1 MKVVVPWPVDA
12 PELTPM
18 PEGVE
23 LVAWI
28 DGDPP
33 EEALDAEFV
42 AVPYSAGKP
51 GLLDGF
57 TRMKVLQT
65 ESAGVGWILPHVPAG
80 VTVCDASG
88 PHDQSTAE
96 WVLAAILSSV
106 RQIPWYVRQQAL
118 ASWSPR
124 DGHELGG
131 RRVLLVGA
139 GSIGRAVE
147 RMLSGFGVDI
157 TRVARTARDGVHSF
171 EELPVALADRR
182 RGGPAR
188 TPDRPHLRH
197 GRRRVS
203 RRPARWC
210 PRRQRVSRCRRRPGR
225 VARRADDRPHHG
237 GARRHLARAVA
248 RRPPAVA
255 RARGAHHAPRR
266 RRHVRG
272 PPAAADLRTGAGRP
286 LVAGEPLLN
295 VVENGY

>member
-106 RQIPWYVRQQAL
+106 RQIPWYVRQQEL
-118 ASWSPR
+118 LEWSPKTV
-124 DGHELGG
+124 HELGG

-147 RMLSGFGVDI
+147 RMLSGFGVDDHPG
-157 TRVARTARDGVHSF
+157 RPYRT
-171 EELPVALADRR
+171 R
-182 RGGPAR
+182 RGSLLRGAAVTPAR
-188 TPDRPHLRH
+188 
-197 GRRRVS
+197 
-203 RRPARWC
+203 
-210 PRRQRVSRCRRRPGR
+210 
-225 VARRADDRPHHG
+225 
-237 GARRHLARAVA
+237 
-248 RRPPAVA
+248 PPTWWSCSY
-255 RARGAHHAPRR
+255 H
-266 RRHVRG
+266 
-272 PPAAADLRTGAGRP
+272 
-286 LVAGEPLLN
+286 
-295 VVENGY
+295 